1 MSASRSP
8 TSTSNSRAEWLVELG
23 NCTRSTFGLTDSGVH
38 TSEGTVRGVAPGPFQ
53 PVPGANGQGRRSPQ
67 RWTWSL
73 LASSVAMRQSG
84 TRVALGLGSLLVA
97 TACFRATQNMA
108 LTTFA
113 LLGRAGVGLGPATIG
128 GLASLST
135 VVTVAIT
142 VSVAARLPLRWSAT
156 GAMAGIFL
164 LIPALL
170 LFAGARS
177 VALFTGGSVAL
188 GLAGGLAFP
197 ALTTAVG
204 HLGRDRQER
213 ALALYSLTLSASLAV
228 GPLVESVVLA
238 WRDEDI
244 RAPFVA
250 FLAFP
255 ILAVIVLASR
265 LTGRHAPRSR
275 AIDSPAAEDSC
286 AQAPSPM
293 DTAVLTGGRASL
305 GRDMPESWTD
315 HPDEQ
320 PMTVRALRMTPARV
334 LSQFLDRSLL
344 GSPGWR
350 VAVTGQL
357 LYAVPFAVI
366 TVFGALMARVA
377 FGATPAMAQL
387 AFTAFFV
394 TSFAARTGVVW
405 RTPIAR
411 KLRLLWLSGGL
422 TAVGLILLGFGHGL
436 GLLLVAMSVLGVPH
450 GITFPIALAQAAE
463 SSNPAGLA
471 RANAG
476 LLAAMGLTS
485 VVAPPI
491 MGGLLPATG
500 YRGMMLLLLIP
511 VGILASLLWMQRDYP
526 GSVTDFPQVGQVKS

>member
-1 MSASRSP
+1 
-8 TSTSNSRAEWLVELG
+8 
-23 NCTRSTFGLTDSGVH
+23 
-38 TSEGTVRGVAPGPFQ
+38 
-53 PVPGANGQGRRSPQ
+53 
-67 RWTWSL
+67 
-73 LASSVAMRQSG
+73 
-84 TRVALGLGSLLVA
+84 
-97 TACFRATQNMA
+97 
-108 LTTFA
+108 
-113 LLGRAGVGLGPATIG
+113 
-128 GLASLST
+128 
-135 VVTVAIT
+135 
-142 VSVAARLPLRWSAT
+142 
-156 GAMAGIFL
+156 
-164 LIPALL
+164 
-170 LFAGARS
+170 
-177 VALFTGGSVAL
+177 
-188 GLAGGLAFP
+188 
-197 ALTTAVG
+197 
-204 HLGRDRQER
+204 
-213 ALALYSLTLSASLAV
+213 
-228 GPLVESVVLA
+228 
-238 WRDEDI
+238 
-244 RAPFVA
+244 
-250 FLAFP
+250 
-255 ILAVIVLASR
+255 
-265 LTGRHAPRSR
+265 
-275 AIDSPAAEDSC
+275 
-286 AQAPSPM
+286 
-293 DTAVLTGGRASL
+293 
-305 GRDMPESWTD
+305 
-315 HPDEQ
+315 
-320 PMTVRALRMTPARV
+320 MTVRALRMTPARV